1 MQQKNR
7 VRWMLG
13 VSDGERAGDCRSTRS
28 GSPRPIGRSRCSGST
43 GPCRA
48 GVHASDVWRLDAAS
62 GDGTVSLKLADNRVS
77 VSVVEWQIPRQ
88 GMDSNCHYYGYRQD
102 PSDTP
107 LPVSI
112 SLGSPP

>member
-1 MQQKNR
+1 VYQRNH
-7 VRWMLG
+7 
-13 VSDGERAGDCRSTRS
+13 ERFFLWAN
-28 GSPRPIGRSRCSGST
+28 
-43 GPCRA
+43 
-48 GVHASDVWRLDAAS
+48 